1 MSRKNTQTLNSIRRL
16 CRMQDLDEKTLYSR
30 SKLILSAYRDICWS
44 TAGRA
49 DQVREDLICYCGSQ
63 LDEALIYLETFAP
76 DEAREDFE
84 ERVKTLFET
93 RWMIEL
99 VEDTMVR
106 VRDYPCNGNLYCEIL
121 SKCYL
126 TCFKYR
132 ESELLEILN
141 MERSTFYD
149 KKKEAVL
156 VFGLSLWG
164 NSIPKLR
171 GFLRTA
177 DEEETE
183 GYIYGSTVK
192 TEPTKVRPFPDKNP
206 MEVR

>member
-16 CRMQDLDEKTLYSR
+16 CRMRELDEKTLYTR

-63 LDEALIYLETFAP
+63 LDDALIYLETFAP
-76 DEAREDFE
+76 DEAREHFE
-84 ERVKTLFET
+84 ERIKTLFET

-132 ESELLEILN
+132 EPELLEILN

-164 NSIPKLR
+164 TSIPKLR
-171 GFLRTA
+171 GFLGYT
-177 DEEETE
+177 DEEAEYCE
-183 GYIYGSTVK
+183 DSYEYGCMEES
-192 TEPTKVRPFPDKNP
+192 VR
-206 MEVR
+206 

>member
-63 LDEALIYLETFAP
+63 LDDALIYLETFAP
-76 DEAREDFE
+76 DEAREQFE
-84 ERVKTLFET
+84 ERIKTLFET

-132 ESELLEILN
+132 EPELLEILN

-192 TEPTKVRPFPDKNP
+192 TGPTKVRPFPDKNP